1 MTVSPIKTALIGYG
15 FSAKTFHIPF
25 ITTLPE
31 FELVAIS
38 SSQKEA
44 VLHNWPQPSTV
55 THYSSAEELL
65 LRSDAELVIITAPN
79 EVHFAL
85 AHQALENDKHVI
97 LEKPFVTTVADGET
111 LIALAAKKQRLLS
124 VFHNRRYDGDFL
136 TVQKLIKEQRLG
148 DVKHFESHYDRFR
161 PQVRQRWREQASNG
175 GGILFD
181 LGPHLL
187 DQALQ
192 LFGIPDAI
200 TAQCHIMRDGA
211 TTVDYF
217 HLVLHYP
224 KMLATLH
231 ADVLSAGPNK
241 RFSVHGSKGSYHKQ
255 GSDPQEAH
263 LIAGVLPTQDNWA
276 DESPEEYGRLY
287 HADGD
292 SPITTERGVYQQYFR
307 AIASAIRQNTPCP
320 VTAEQ
325 ALWSIKLIELA
336 IQSSRLGQTL
346 EVQQVP

>member
-1 MTVSPIKTALIGYG
+1 MTSVPIRTAIIGYG

-25 ITTLPE
+25 IANLPE

-38 SSQKEA
+38 SSQKDT
-44 VLHNWPQPSTV
+44 VKQDWPSV
-55 THYSSAEELL
+55 AHYSSAEELL
-65 LRSDAELVIITAPN
+65 LQSDAELVIITAPN
-79 EVHFAL
+79 EVHFVL
-85 AHQALENDKHVI
+85 AHQALENNKHVI

-136 TVQKLIKEQRLG
+136 TVQKLINQQRLG
-148 DVKHFESHYDRFR
+148 DVQHFESHFDRFR
-161 PQVRQRWREQASNG
+161 PQVRQRWREQASDG

-187 DQALQ
+187 DQTLQ
-192 LFGIPDAI
+192 LFGMPDAI
-200 TAQCHIMRDGA
+200 TAQCRIMRENA

-231 ADVLSAGPNK
+231 GDMLSAGPNK
-241 RFSVHGSKGSYHKQ
+241 RFSVHGSKGSYQKQ
-255 GSDPQEAH
+255 GLDPQETR
-263 LIAGVLPTQDNWA
+263 LIAGVLPTEDSWA
-276 DESPEEYGRLY
+276 DEDASQYGRLY
-287 HADGD
+287 LADEEL
-292 SPITTERGVYQQYFR
+292 PVTTERGGYQQYFR
-307 AIASAIRQNTPCP
+307 AIASAIRHKTPCP

-325 ALWSIKLIELA
+325 ALLNIKLIELA
-336 IQSSRLGQTL
+336 MQSSRLGQSL
-346 EVQQVP
+346 KVQQVL

>member
-1 MTVSPIKTALIGYG
+1 MTVSPIRTAVIGYG

-25 ITTLPE
+25 ISTLAE

-38 SSQKEA
+38 SSQKDA
-44 VLHNWPQPSTV
+44 VEHDWPKI

-65 LRSDAELVIITAPN
+65 LSSDAELVIITAPN

-85 AHQALENDKHVI
+85 AHQALENNKHVI

-111 LIALAAKKQRLLS
+111 LIALAAKKQRRLS
-124 VFHNRRYDGDFL
+124 VFQNRRYDGDFL
-136 TVQKLIKEQRLG
+136 TVQKLINQQRLG
-148 DVKHFESHYDRFR
+148 DVKHFESHFDRFR

-200 TAQCHIMRDGA
+200 TAQCQMMRDGA

-224 KMLATLH
+224 NMLATLH
-231 ADVLSAGPNK
+231 GDMLSAGPNR
-241 RFSVHGSKGSYHKQ
+241 RFTVHGSKGSYQKQ
-255 GSDPQEAH
+255 GLDPQETR

-276 DESPEEYGRLY
+276 DESADDYGRLY
-287 HADGD
+287 QAESDV
-292 SPITTERGVYQQYFR
+292 PVTTERGGYQQYFR
-307 AIASAIRQNTPCP
+307 AMASAIRQNTPCP
-320 VTAEQ
+320 VSAEQ
-325 ALWSIKLIELA
+325 ALWNIKLIELA
-336 IQSSRLGQTL
+336 MQSSRLGQTIKV
-346 EVQQVP
+346 EQVPR

>member
-1 MTVSPIKTALIGYG
+1 MTVSPIKTAVVGYG

-25 ITTLPE
+25 ITNLTE
-31 FELVAIS
+31 FALVAIS
-38 SSQKEA
+38 SSQKET
-44 VLHNWPQPSTV
+44 VLHDWPTA
-55 THYSSAEELL
+55 THYSSAQELL
-65 LRSDAELVIITAPN
+65 LQSDAELVIITAPN
-79 EVHFAL
+79 EVHFVL
-85 AHQALENDKHVI
+85 AHQALENNKHVI

-136 TVQKLIKEQRLG
+136 TVQKLINQQRLG
-148 DVKHFESHYDRFR
+148 DVKHFESHFDRFR

-200 TAQCHIMRDGA
+200 TAQCQIMRNGA

-224 KMLATLH
+224 NMLATLH
-231 ADVLSAGPNK
+231 GDMLSAGPNK
-241 RFSVHGSKGSYHKQ
+241 RFSIHGSKGSYQKQ
-255 GSDPQEAH
+255 GLDPQETR
-263 LIAGVLPTQDNWA
+263 LIAGVLPTRDNWA
-276 DESPEEYGRLY
+276 DESIEQYGHFY
-287 HADGD
+287 QADSD
-292 SPITTERGVYQQYFR
+292 VPITTERGGYQQYFR
-307 AIASAIRQNTPCP
+307 AMASAIRQDTPCP

-325 ALWSIKLIELA
+325 ALWNIKLIELA
-336 IQSSRLGQTL
+336 MQSSRSGQTIRV
-346 EVQQVP
+346 EKIIR